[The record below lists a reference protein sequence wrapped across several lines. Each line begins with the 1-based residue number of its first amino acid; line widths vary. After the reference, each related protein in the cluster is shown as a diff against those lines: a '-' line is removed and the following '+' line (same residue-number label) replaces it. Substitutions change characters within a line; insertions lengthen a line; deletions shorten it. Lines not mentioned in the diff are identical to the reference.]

1 MTGIQQALS
10 LGKGLRGLDPL
21 LSVWRVLTSVYFALG
36 LIGFLALA
44 GLLGTLLPQIPGSLR
59 GNPAAVDAW
68 LEEQRGKF
76 GVLTDVMHDL
86 ELFSIFSAPWF
97 IAALGLLAV
106 AVGLCA
112 ANRLSRAWR
121 AVSRPL
127 ERVPDTYFE
136 QAANRYSL
144 PTPTDERALES
155 ALRRQRFKVKR
166 FREGATTYL
175 FADRFAW
182 ARFGTFVSHLSLILL
197 LAGALVSRLGGFEAS
212 LFVAEGTTAPVFAAD
227 HPNQT
232 QVLVEDAVA
241 HFDEAGSPLDYRTH
255 LVIYQGGR
263 EVARGTTTVNR
274 PFSYEGYRFHQASYF
289 GRGAA
294 LRVRDTATGDAIY
307 SEVLVL
313 DETTPAPVIAV
324 RGAGGETLLRDVI
337 PPTDFVGTAS
347 GTLLRVPG
355 PDTRLWVGVKP
366 APQEERWQL
375 VVYEPGEPEN
385 GVRLL
390 LDEGERATAGGLEF
404 LFMGVTGLPS
414 SLETGI
420 PGTADRALVEIS
432 SDAQGTPYLTV
443 LGATGD
449 RALILYPD
457 APVEVDGR
465 EYTFLGPR
473 EFAGIQVRKDPG
485 TNFVW
490 VGAGLLLVGLVITF
504 YLPRRRLWLRITRA
518 RTDIAAPAERSGG
531 FKSDMRKLAER
542 LDPEGKAARER
553 EEE

>member
-1 MTGIQQALS
+1 
-10 LGKGLRGLDPL
+10 
-21 LSVWRVLTSVYFALG
+21 
-36 LIGFLALA
+36 
-44 GLLGTLLPQIPGSLR
+44 
-59 GNPAAVDAW
+59 
-68 LEEQRGKF
+68 
-76 GVLTDVMHDL
+76 VLTDVMHDL

-97 IAALGLLAV
+97 IAALGLLV
-106 AVGLCA
+106 VTVGLCA
-112 ANRLSRAWR
+112 ANRLPSAWR

-136 QAANRYSL
+136 QAANRYSF

-241 HFDEAGSPLDYRTH
+241 HFDEAGSPLDYRTY

-289 GRGAA
+289 GSGAA
-294 LRVRDTATGDAIY
+294 LRVRDTATGDAVY

-347 GTLLRVPG
+347 GTLVRVPG
-355 PDTRLWVGVKP
+355 LDTRLWVGVKP

-385 GVRLL
+385 GIRLL

-404 LFMGVTGLPS
+404 LFMGMTGLPS

-449 RALILYPD
+449 RALILYPH

-504 YLPRRRLWLRITRA
+504 YLPRRRLWLRITPG

>member
-1 MTGIQQALS
+1 MTGIQEALS
-10 LGKGLRGLDPL
+10 LGKGLRGLEPL

-44 GLLGTLLPQIPGSLR
+44 GLLGTLLPQIPGGLR

-97 IAALGLLAV
+97 IAALGLLV
-106 AVGLCA
+106 VTVGLCT
-112 ANRLSRAWR
+112 ANRLPSAWR
-121 AVSRPL
+121 AVSRPP

-136 QAANRYSL
+136 QAANRYSF

-166 FREGATTYL
+166 SREGAVTYL

-182 ARFGTFVSHLSLILL
+182 ARLGTFVSHLSLIVL

-212 LFVAEGTTAPVFAAD
+212 LFVGEGTTAPVFAAD
-227 HPNQT
+227 NPNQM
-232 QVLVEDAVA
+232 QVLVEDAVG

-263 EVARGTTTVNR
+263 EVARGTTTVNG

-289 GRGAA
+289 GSGAA

-324 RGAGGETLLRDVI
+324 RGEGGETLLSDVI

-347 GTLLRVPG
+347 GALLRVPG
-355 PDTRLWVGVKP
+355 PDTRLWVGVRP
-366 APQEERWQL
+366 APEGESWQL
-375 VVYEPGEPEN
+375 VVYEPGEPES
-385 GVRLL
+385 GIRLL

-404 LFMGVTGLPS
+404 VFMGVTGLPS
-414 SLETGI
+414 SLEPGI
-420 PGTADRALVEIS
+420 PGTADRALVEMS
-432 SDAQGTPYLTV
+432 TDAQGTPYLTV
-443 LGATGD
+443 LDTTGN

-457 APVEVDGR
+457 APVEIDGR

-473 EFAGIQVRKDPG
+473 EFSGIEVRKDPG

-490 VGAGLLLVGLVITF
+490 VGAGLLLAGLAITF
-504 YLPRRRLWLRITRA
+504 YLPRRRLWVRITSE
-518 RTDIAAPAERSGG
+518 RTDVAAPAERSGG
-531 FKSDMRKLAER
+531 FESDMRKLAER
-542 LDPEGKAARER
+542 LEMEGKAAREQ

>member
-97 IAALGLLAV
+97 IAVLGLLV
-106 AVGLCA
+106 VTVGLCA
-112 ANRLSRAWR
+112 ANRLPRAWR

-136 QAANRYSL
+136 QAANRYSF

-313 DETTPAPVIAV
+313 DETTPAPVIAI

-347 GTLLRVPG
+347 GTLVRVPG

-366 APQEERWQL
+366 APEEERWQL

-385 GVRLL
+385 GIRLL

-404 LFMGVTGLPS
+404 LFMGMTGLPS

-420 PGTADRALVEIS
+420 PGTADRALVEMS